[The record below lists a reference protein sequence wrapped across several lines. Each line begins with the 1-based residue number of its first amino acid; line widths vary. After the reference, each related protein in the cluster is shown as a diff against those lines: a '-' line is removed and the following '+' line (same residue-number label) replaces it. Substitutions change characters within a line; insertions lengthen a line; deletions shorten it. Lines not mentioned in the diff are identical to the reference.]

1 MSDRATNAEFSP
13 DAERIE
19 GNVARVVELCHG
31 WALHMAGRFNGAVY
45 LVGSVLHN
53 PSPRDI
59 DIRIVVEDH
68 EFAARYRMTLHHV
81 EFDQYHPM
89 AKRGLVSG
97 RVVKWDDDPPSQTW
111 VDDCAKLGGAMSKK
125 LSRNVDLKVWPESYW
140 REPYPTPITL
150 AAPSRRWFIYNKHV
164 PDPSAPAPKSVVQEP
179 DDRPGRAS
187 MAEQVEFLGPTN
199 QTPRFP
205 ADGEDGG

>member
-125 LSRNVDLKVWPESYW
+125 LSRNVDLKCGPS
-140 REPYPTPITL
+140 RIGASRIRRPSRSPRRRDAGSSTTNTYPTR
-150 AAPSRRWFIYNKHV
+150 APRLR
-164 PDPSAPAPKSVVQEP
+164 
-179 DDRPGRAS
+179 RAS
-187 MAEQVEFLGPTN
+187 FRT
-199 QTPRFP
+199 
-205 ADGEDGG
+205 